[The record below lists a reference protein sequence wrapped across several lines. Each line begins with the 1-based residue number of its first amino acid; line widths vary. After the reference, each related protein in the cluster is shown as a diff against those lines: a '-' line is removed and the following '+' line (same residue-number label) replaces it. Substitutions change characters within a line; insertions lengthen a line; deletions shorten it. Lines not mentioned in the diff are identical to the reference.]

1 MTGLVEGGEYAPLTK
16 RGISEETCR
25 KYGYQIGMYQGKPV
39 QIAPYYT
46 SDGDLVAQKLRFAG
60 KVFRFVGEPSD
71 AGLFGQQIWRNKGK
85 RVVVTEG
92 EIDAMSIAQAFNLK
106 WQSVSVPNGAQG
118 AKKSVA
124 NNLEWLEGFDEVV
137 LAFDN
142 DEPGRAAAKE
152 CAQLFTPGKCKIL
165 TFPNGIKDA
174 NDMIQQGRE
183 GDIATL
189 VFEAKSFRPDG
200 ILAGTEL
207 KQKIDEFRL
216 GGGTYFSYST
226 LRPKLDLMVR
236 GLRKGELVM
245 LTAGTGIGKS
255 TEAAELAFDLL
266 TRHKLTIGYVALEE
280 NPLRTSLRMMS
291 IACNHPLHLGL
302 HGVTEE
308 QYEAAYSETVGC
320 GRFYLYDHFGS
331 LESDNLLSKLKFL
344 ANGCGCDF
352 VVLDH
357 ISIAVSGRED
367 GDERRIIDNLMTHL
381 RSLVEQTG
389 VGVLAICHLKK
400 PQGSAVSHEEGG
412 RVTLDDLRGSGS
424 IKQLSDTVIG
434 IERDQQ
440 DKELSDY
447 CQLRVLKCRFT
458 GETGLADTLHY
469 NRKTGRLIACER
481 EAVADFE
488 NETKQPLTTPTTP
501 EF

>member
-1 MTGLVEGGEYAPLTK
+1 VAGLIESGDYALLPK
-16 RGISEETCR
+16 RGIREETCR
-25 KYGYQIGMYQGKPV
+25 KFGYQVGIYQGKAV
-39 QIAPYYT
+39 QIAPYYC
-46 SDGDLVAQKLRFAG
+46 DGELTAQKLRFAG
-60 KVFRFVGEPSD
+60 KEFRFVGDPS
-71 AGLFGQQIWRNKGK
+71 AVGLFGQNLWRNQGK
-85 RVVVTEG
+85 RIVITEG
-92 EIDAMSIAQAFNLK
+92 EIDAMSVAQAFNLR
-106 WQSVSVPNGAQG
+106 WPVVSVPNGAQG
-118 AKKSVA
+118 AKKFIA
-124 NNLEWLEGFDEVV
+124 KNLEWLEGYTEVV
-137 LAFDN
+137 IAFDN
-142 DEPGRAAAKE
+142 DEHGRAAAKE
-152 CAQLFTPGKCKIL
+152 CAQLFTPGRCKIV
-165 TFPNGIKDA
+165 TWPTGIKDA
-174 NDMIQQGRE
+174 NDMIQAGRE
-183 GDIATL
+183 GDIA
-189 VFEAKSFRPDG
+189 VQIFEAKAYRPDG
-200 ILAGTEL
+200 ILAGSEL

-216 GGGTYFSYST
+216 GGGTYFSYDT
-226 LRPKLDLMVR
+226 LRPKLDLMTR
-236 GLRKGELVM
+236 GVRKGELIM

-255 TEAAELAFDLL
+255 TEAAELAHDLL

-291 IACNHPLHLGL
+291 ISLDRPLHLGL
-302 HGVTEE
+302 GAVTEE
-308 QYEAAYSETVGC
+308 EYEQAYAETVGS

-400 PQGSAVSHEEGG
+400 PQGNATAHEEGG

-434 IERDQQ
+434 IERNQQ
-440 DKELSDY
+440 DKDESDY

-458 GETGLADTLHY
+458 GETGIADTLHY
-469 NRKTGRLIACER
+469 NRKTGRLIATER
-481 EAVADFE
+481 EALA
-488 NETKQPLTTPTTP
+488 
-501 EF
+501 EFQSEV

>member
-1 MTGLVEGGEYAPLTK
+1 MSELITDYEIGPLLK
-16 RGISEETCR
+16 RRISEETC
-25 KYGYQIGMYQGKPV
+25 KKFAYGTGIYRGKPV
-39 QIAPYYT
+39 HIAPYY
-46 SDGDLVAQKLRFAG
+46 SLDGELVAQKLRFPG
-60 KVFRFVGEPSD
+60 KEFKFVGDPSA
-71 AGLFGQQIWRNKGK
+71 AGLYGQQLWRNSGR
-85 RVVVTEG
+85 RVVVSEG
-92 EIDAMSIAQAFNLK
+92 ELDAMSIAQAFNLK
-106 WQSVSVPNGAQG
+106 WQAVSVPNGAQG
-118 AKKSVA
+118 AKKSIA
-124 NNLEWLEGFDEVV
+124 KNLEWLEGFDEVV

-142 DEPGRAAAKE
+142 DEPGRAAARE
-152 CAQLFTPGKCKIL
+152 CAQLFTPGRCKIL
-165 TFPNGIKDA
+165 SWPTGIKDA
-174 NDMIQQGRE
+174 SDMLQAGRE
-183 GDIATL
+183 GEVATL
-189 VFEAKSFRPDG
+189 VFQAKSYRPDG

-207 KQKIDEFRL
+207 KQKIDEFRA
-216 GGGTYFSYST
+216 GGGTYFSYDT
-226 LRPKLDLMVR
+226 LRPKLDLMTR

-255 TEAAELAFDLL
+255 TEAAELGFDLL

-291 IACNHPLHLGL
+291 IELDRPLHLGL
-302 HGVTEE
+302 GGITEE
-308 QYEAAYSETVGC
+308 EYERAYVTTVGS

-352 VVLDH
+352 IVLDH

-389 VGVLAICHLKK
+389 VGVIAICHLKK
-400 PQGSAVSHEEGG
+400 PQGSATSHEEGG

-434 IERDQQ
+434 IERNQQ
-440 DKELSDY
+440 DKDESDY
-447 CQLRVLKCRFT
+447 CLLRVLKCRFT
-458 GETGLADTLHY
+458 GETGIADTLHY
-469 NRKTGRLIACER
+469 NKQTGRLIAVER
-481 EAVADFE
+481 EALTEFQS
-488 NETKQPLTTPTTP
+488 ETKETKK

>member
-1 MTGLVEGGEYAPLTK
+1 VSGLIDGGEYGPLPK
-16 RGISEETCR
+16 RGIKEETCR
-25 KYGYQIGMYQGKPV
+25 KFGYQIGTYAGKAV
-39 QIAPYYT
+39 HIAPYYC
-46 SDGDLVAQKLRFAG
+46 DGELVAQKLRFAG
-60 KVFRFVGEPSD
+60 KEFRFVGEPSS
-71 AGLFGQQIWRNKGK
+71 AELFGQNLWRNKGK

-106 WQSVSVPNGAQG
+106 WQVVSVPNGAAG
-118 AKKSVA
+118 AKKSIA
-124 NNLEWLEGFDEVV
+124 KNLEWLEGFDEVV

-152 CAQLFTPGKCKIL
+152 CAVLFTPGRAKIL
-165 TFPNGIKDA
+165 SFPNGIKDA
-174 NDMIQQGRE
+174 NDMVQAGRE
-183 GDIATL
+183 GDIPVL
-189 VFEAKSFRPDG
+189 VFEAKSYRPDG

-207 KQKIDEFRL
+207 KQKIDEFRM
-216 GGGTYFSYST
+216 GGGTYFSYDT
-226 LRPKLDLMVR
+226 LRPKLDLMTR

-255 TEAAELAFDLL
+255 TEIAELAFDLL
-266 TRHKLTIGYVALEE
+266 TRHQLTIGYVALEE

-291 IACNHPLHLGL
+291 ISLGRPLHLGL
-302 HGVTEE
+302 GAVTEE
-308 QYEAAYSETVGC
+308 EYEEAYAETVGS

-352 VVLDH
+352 IMLDH

-400 PQGSAVSHEEGG
+400 PQGNAVSHEEGG

-424 IKQLSDTVIG
+424 IKQLSDTVVG
-434 IERDQQ
+434 IERNQQ
-440 DKELSDY
+440 DKDESDY

-481 EAVADFE
+481 EAVVEFE
-488 NETKQPLTTPTTP
+488 NETEGKPA
-501 EF
+501 F